1 MPRKSMKRKTRTKGR
16 VTIFVDGASMFYAQ
30 RDNKWHIDYKRVY
43 QYFARGK
50 ELAGAYYFTGTPH
63 FEDTE
68 RIRAYRMFKKALIYI
83 GYTVID
89 KEVKVIIDRQTKEK
103 IIKGNLDVEI
113 TLHMI
118 TSMDSYDEAVL
129 LGGDSD
135 FVPVIQHL
143 RTDGKKVICV
153 GRKQS
158 TALELL
164 NATNLF
170 IDLNQIRDKIEKI
183 RKGSS

>member
-1 MPRKSMKRKTRTKGR
+1 
-16 VTIFVDGASMFYAQ
+16 
-30 RDNKWHIDYKRVY
+30 
-43 QYFARGK
+43 
-50 ELAGAYYFTGTPH
+50 
-63 FEDTE
+63 
-68 RIRAYRMFKKALIYI
+68 
-83 GYTVID
+83 
-89 KEVKVIIDRQTKEK
+89 
-103 IIKGNLDVEI
+103 
-113 TLHMI
+113 MI

-135 FVPVIQHL
+135 FVPVIQYL
-143 RTDGKKVICV
+143 RTNGKKVICV
-153 GRKQS
+153 GRKES